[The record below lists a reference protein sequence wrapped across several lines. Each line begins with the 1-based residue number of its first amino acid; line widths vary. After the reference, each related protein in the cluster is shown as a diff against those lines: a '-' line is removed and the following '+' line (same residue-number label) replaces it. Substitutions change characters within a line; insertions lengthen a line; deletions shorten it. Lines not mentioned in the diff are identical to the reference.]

1 MTDNVMNEILKI
13 AEDSGMKTESIVKIE
28 QNKSSLDIDLRIVY
42 DILHSLENV
51 EAVLRTHK
59 LDKELSPY
67 ATYCGNTFV
76 ERTYI
81 KECNNIKQY
90 LKGIRDRIRKNIEI
104 LGDK

>member
-13 AEDSGMKTESIVKIE
+13 AEDAGMKTESIVTTE
-28 QNKSSLDIDLRIVY
+28 QNKRSLDIDLRIVY

-51 EAVLRTHK
+51 ETLLRTHK
-59 LDKELSPY
+59 LDKELCPY
-67 ATYCGNTFV
+67 ATDCGTTFV

-81 KECNNIKQY
+81 KECDNIKQY